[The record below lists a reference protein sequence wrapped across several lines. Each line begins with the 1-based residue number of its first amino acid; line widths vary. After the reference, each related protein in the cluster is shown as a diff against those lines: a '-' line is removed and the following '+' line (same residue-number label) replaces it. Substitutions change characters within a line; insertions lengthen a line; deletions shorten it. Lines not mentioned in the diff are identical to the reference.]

1 MCAHDD
7 ERDWAWSASGV
18 AIHVTTGISTPRV
31 TVAMFCSSCG
41 EQGVSGAKYC
51 HTCGKGLSGPEEKVL
66 TFQDFKSRKE
76 EERRGR
82 LISKKLKGKRQKVGS
97 EDDPAP
103 GLVTIQVGMMTFK
116 DDGLKMVRGSS
127 LPLKVSPSTTAEE
140 LRQQAVTKHTR
151 FNKQVFGGPRSFALL
166 YPDRSEEVN
175 LPGTNNAFAL
185 RNYKEARGKPYSLI
199 NFYICRMS
207 ELLDSITSSFIDDSS
222 DQDDPVENEVK
233 RADDQGSAVGQGGTR
248 STTTSSRAQQPCVG
262 AATASGAKE
271 CH

>member
-1 MCAHDD
+1 MRAHDD

-127 LPLKVSPSTTAEE
+127 L
-140 LRQQAVTKHTR
+140 
-151 FNKQVFGGPRSFALL
+151 
-166 YPDRSEEVN
+166 
-175 LPGTNNAFAL
+175 
-185 RNYKEARGKPYSLI
+185 
-199 NFYICRMS
+199 
-207 ELLDSITSSFIDDSS
+207 
-222 DQDDPVENEVK
+222 
-233 RADDQGSAVGQGGTR
+233 
-248 STTTSSRAQQPCVG
+248 
-262 AATASGAKE
+262 
-271 CH
+271 